1 MSLRHKRTAM
11 PAVEQPEQA
20 QRACVQA
27 RFYQRGQDA
36 WEHYRRTGMSLS
48 AGDVL
53 AKVQAKLH
61 AKRPQL
67 QRPDVL

>member
-11 PAVEQPEQA
+11 PTVEQPEQA
-20 QRACVQA
+20 QRACVQT

-36 WEHYRRTGMSLS
+36 WEHYRRTGLS
-48 AGDVL
+48 VPAGELL
-53 AKVQAKLH
+53 AKLQAKLD
-61 AKRPQL
+61 AKRRQL